1 MKLTK
6 KEIVEFAKKI
16 VEDEGSLEV
25 FNKTVK
31 ELTTVA
37 RLKAAVQREDNSSYR
52 LSKMHLTN
60 LVKIRPL
67 TVKDKKEFKA
77 LAKLDRVKELFI

>member
-31 ELTTVA
+31 ELTAVA